1 MEIYLDACQVILR
14 VLSPIQWIPLEGF
27 KPSVGYIEGIEVTW
41 MFGVYRRGFSYLS
54 CRFNEDSSS
63 QSRYQHGFSHVH
75 DITKISSLP

>member
-41 MFGVYRRGFSYLS
+41 MFGVYGGFL
-54 CRFNEDSSS
+54 
-63 QSRYQHGFSHVH
+63 
-75 DITKISSLP
+75 I